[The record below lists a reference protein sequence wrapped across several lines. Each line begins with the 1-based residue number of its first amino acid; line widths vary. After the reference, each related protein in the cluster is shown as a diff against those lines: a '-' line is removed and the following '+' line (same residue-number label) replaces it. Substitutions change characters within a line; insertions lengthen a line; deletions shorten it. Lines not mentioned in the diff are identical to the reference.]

1 MLKQKMSACVNSAVG
16 TGLSEAVGSL
26 WAHRRSGRMVSH
38 PCCGSPWW
46 GSSAEP
52 HVCSQIPVSDS
63 VMKFLV
69 SDLFKIATAP
79 WHDLLKG
86 WHNKAVCSKRALCYL
101 CWRQDVSEEQPWG
114 VVFKDVVSWE
124 HGRDQASWKV
134 SHFVT
139 ITECAFF
146 ANWEYICCLLCCY
159 VMSVA
164 YIFWHWGWET
174 LFKSNIL
181 EWEKTISLLSLKVN
195 CSVWCLSLVCPM

>member
-1 MLKQKMSACVNSAVG
+1 MGEVAGMG
-16 TGLSEAVGSL
+16 
-26 WAHRRSGRMVSH
+26 SH
-38 PCCGSPWW
+38 PCCGSPCWR
-46 GSSAEP
+46 SSAEP
-52 HVCSQIPVSDS
+52 HVCSQIPASDS
-63 VMKFLV
+63 VMKFLF
-69 SDLFKIATAP
+69 SDLLFKIATAP

-86 WHNKAVCSKRALCYL
+86 CHNKAVCSKRALCYL

-139 ITECAFF
+139 KTECAFF

-164 YIFWHWGWET
+164 YIFWHWGW
-174 LFKSNIL
+174 LCSKVIYYN
-181 EWEKTISLLSLKVN
+181 EKKLYL
-195 CSVWCLSLVCPM
+195 CCH